1 MIIYHKKERKMG
13 MLPEEDMESRDLLK
27 ENYVLKS
34 KIAYSLGSLE
44 AISYL
49 LNNDDPEMLSKNM
62 DHLKNTVER
71 VLCDLKKNY

>member
-1 MIIYHKKERKMG
+1 MG

-49 LNNDDPEMLSKNM
+49 LKNDDQEMLSKNM
-62 DHLKNTVER
+62 DHLKSTVER